1 MQPFKLPEFYMPIQ
15 ARLNPHLNGARK
27 HSKIWA
33 REMGILNSPG
43 EKGGPAIWDER
54 KLDSA
59 DYALL
64 CAYTHPDA
72 SAPELD
78 LVTDWYV
85 WVFFFDDHFLEVFK
99 RTRDT
104 NGAQEYLSRLRSF
117 MPLHPISDPP
127 VPTNPVERGL
137 ADLWARTIPTMSID
151 WRLRFITS
159 TQDLLEESLWELSN
173 IRQNRVSNPV
183 EYIEMRRK
191 VGGAPWSAG
200 LIEHAVGA
208 EIPPEIAPT
217 RPMRVLRDTF
227 SDGVHLRNDLFSYQ
241 REVEEEGENANCVLV
256 VEQFFG
262 IDPQRAANLTNDLLT
277 SRLQQ
282 FENTVFTEL
291 PLLFEEYGLDPGA
304 RAAVFAYVKG
314 LQDWQ
319 AGGHEWHMRSS
330 RYMNGGAGQDGSH
343 ETPTWLTLGPT
354 GLGTSSARI
363 AAAAGYAPFR
373 GVEPQQT
380 SISRREPLALE
391 RLLSGPIGLGMSATK
406 LRLSTIAQGLKR
418 FRNNMYVPY
427 EAVGP
432 TSLPPFYMPY
442 SSRVNV
448 HQERSR
454 RYCIDWARKVGMI
467 DTPPGTPGDG
477 IWDENKLASF
487 DFAACAARIHPDAS
501 GPELDLSS
509 VWLTWGTFG
518 DDFFPTVFG
527 TTRDMAGA
535 MMFNARLSE
544 FMPLD
549 CGHTP
554 SPTNPVETGLADLWI
569 CTASSMTVD
578 GRRQFRAGVEVMTK
592 SWLWELQNHIQ
603 HRVPDPVDYVEMRRM
618 TFGSDLTMSLAR
630 LTKGGGIPPEVFHT
644 RAMRALKDSAA
655 DYACWTNDIFSYQ
668 KEIEFEGELSNFTL
682 VLRTFLDINSEQ
694 ALLIVNDMMTSRLRQ
709 FEHIIATDLP
719 TVVKEFN
726 LDENSC
732 KALSAYIEGLQ
743 DWVSGILEWH
753 RMTGRYDEATLRS
766 YRAPRYVLG
775 GPTGLGTA
783 AARIGI
789 GRTSGNIGAVRF

>member
-33 REMGILNSPG
+33 REMGILNPPG

-200 LIEHAVGA
+200 LVEHAVGA

-343 ETPTWLTLGPT
+343 ETPKLLTLGPT
-354 GLGTSSARI
+354 GLGTLSARI
-363 AAAAGYAPFR
+363 AVAAGHAPSR

-391 RLLSGPIGLGMSATK
+391 RLLGGPIGLGMTATK

-467 DTPPGTPGDG
+467 DTPPGTPGAG

-487 DFAACAARIHPDAS
+487 DFAACAARIHPDAA

-509 VWLTWGTFG
+509 VWLTWRTFG
-518 DDFFPTVFG
+518 DDFFLTVFG

-549 CGHTP
+549 CGDTP

-630 LTKGGGIPPEVFHT
+630 LRKGGGIPPEVFHT

-694 ALLIVNDMMTSRLRQ
+694 ALLVVNDMMTSRLRQ
-709 FEHIIATDLP
+709 FEHIIANDLLA
-719 TVVKEFN
+719 VMKEFN

-743 DWVSGILEWH
+743 DWLSGFLEWH
-753 RMTGRYDEATLRS
+753 RMTGRYHEATLRS
-766 YRAPRYVLG
+766 YRTPRYVLG
-775 GPTGLGTA
+775 GPTGLGNA

>member
-15 ARLNPHLNGARK
+15 ARLNPHLNGARE
-27 HSKIWA
+27 HSKTWA
-33 REMGILNSPG
+33 GEMGILNSPG
-43 EKGGPAIWDER
+43 ENGGPAIWDER

-72 SAPELD
+72 SALELD

-104 NGAQEYLSRLRSF
+104 DGAREYLSRLRSF

-127 VPTNPVERGL
+127 EPTNPVERGL

-200 LIEHAVGA
+200 LVEHAAGA
-208 EIPPEIAPT
+208 EIPPEIAST

-291 PLLFEEYGLDPGA
+291 PPLFEEYGLDLGA
-304 RAAVFAYVKG
+304 RASVFAYVKG

-330 RYMNGGAGQDGSH
+330 RYMNGGSSQDGSH
-343 ETPTWLTLGPT
+343 ETPTWLMLGPT
-354 GLGTSSARI
+354 GLGTSSTRI
-363 AAAAGYAPFR
+363 AAAAGHAPFR

-380 SISRREPLALE
+380 SISRREPSPLE
-391 RLLSGPIGLGMSATK
+391 RLLSGSIGLGMSATK
-406 LRLSTIAQGLKR
+406 LRLSTLAQGLKR
-418 FRNNMYVPY
+418 VKNHTYVPY

-454 RYCIDWARKVGMI
+454 RYCIEWARRVGMI
-467 DTPPGTPGDG
+467 DTAPDAPGAG

-487 DFAACAARIHPDAS
+487 DFAACAARIHPEAS

-527 TTRDMAGA
+527 TTRDMVGA
-535 MMFNARLSE
+535 TMFNARLSE

-549 CGHTP
+549 GGDMP

-569 CTASSMTVD
+569 RTASPLTVD
-578 GRRQFRAGVEVMTK
+578 ARRQFRAGVEVMTK

-603 HRVPDPVDYVEMRRM
+603 HRVPDPVDYVEMRRK

-630 LTKGGGIPPEVFHT
+630 LTKGGEIPPEVFHT

-668 KEIEFEGELSNFTL
+668 KEIEFEGELNNFTL

-783 AARIGI
+783 AARIGLSF
-789 GRTSGNIGAVRF
+789 R